1 MDTTTVSSVYR
12 HASQQDE
19 SQLLIQQQ
27 QQLSSDLYPMAMATN
42 PALTPSPQLH
52 SNIDGIISSYTT
64 SPLVSLQQVPS
75 NVSSQIGL
83 LGMGSPFTQHN
94 ALPVSTP
101 PSLAPVA
108 APQQYSGFS
117 LDGAALDST
126 ANGLYSP
133 NPMLPQH
140 RQNSGLPSNTPR
152 MPVFSDHAL
161 GASSGPSYPSNMQ
174 SLDMPLSYSSQSS
187 DGLGGVFFDTQ
198 ALGSFQSQGMFGDLS
213 AYSSPNSSQ
222 QIGIMPPT
230 PISAPFTNRQ
240 EPTVA
245 TVTASMIAGQAVSD
259 INYGLGLPLQ
269 APTSFFHYQQQQ
281 HYSPVPLG
289 TVSSAPP
296 NMLEFPHN
304 VLRTQSTVDE
314 RHVSASPYCS
324 PAAAP
329 HTPAPAVALS
339 SGKASTTR
347 RTRTNNGTT
356 EHRYRRNSEL
366 MATERIAGAVGASS
380 TGGNTAS
387 SNRNSS
393 STGLNSG
400 VRSVSSTVAE
410 DPSFRFEHV
419 FSVNVKTDQQ
429 ALTLRRPAASTQAH
443 LSTPLGFAAARGGS
457 VNNSSF
463 LAAPGFKSKAGARR
477 APSAAMSLRMS
488 ACENALGQ
496 ISGTG
501 QVSAIDT
508 SALSLPCSEDG
519 ANKAP
524 RSFSSAG
531 MVNQSGEFATFLG
544 PQSVGP
550 SGPSA
555 QFQLGSSAT
564 NDSGS
569 ISADSHTSSAGLAAD
584 DVKPELLSSK
594 KRARKDNGQ
603 SVKRRKQTV
612 KAEGAVV
619 KGEHDGKCSQHKCD
633 HPDCDKSFSRTYNLV
648 SHLRTH
654 TDERPYPCG
663 QCEQRFSRNHD
674 LKRHVKIH
682 SGERPFICPI
692 CLRTFARA
700 DALARH
706 TSKGTTCKRAG
717 GASKARRATTA
728 AAQDTKPD
736 VLAATSLSQCY

>member
-1 MDTTTVSSVYR
+1 MDTTTVTSVYR
-12 HASQQDE
+12 HTSQQDE
-19 SQLLIQQQ
+19 SQPLIQQQ

-42 PALTPSPQLH
+42 PALTPSLQLH

-75 NVSSQIGL
+75 NMSSQVGL

-94 ALPVSTP
+94 TLPVSTL

-133 NPMLPQH
+133 NPMLQQH
-140 RQNSGLPSNTPR
+140 HQNLGLPYSTPF

-161 GASSGPSYPSNMQ
+161 GVSSGPSYPSMS

-187 DGLGGVFFDTQ
+187 DCLGGVFFDTQ
-198 ALGSFQSQGMFGDLS
+198 ALGGFQSQGMFSDLS

-222 QIGIMPPT
+222 QMEIIPPT

-245 TVTASMIAGQAVSD
+245 NVTASMIAGQAVFD

-269 APTSFFHYQQQQ
+269 APTSFFDYQQQQ

-296 NMLEFPHN
+296 NMFEFTHN
-304 VLRTQSTVDE
+304 VLHTQSAVDE

-324 PAAAP
+324 SAVAP
-329 HTPAPAVALS
+329 HTPTPAVTPRR
-339 SGKASTTR
+339 GKASTAR

-366 MATERIAGAVGASS
+366 MATERIAGTVGASS
-380 TGGNTAS
+380 TGGNTA
-387 SNRNSS
+387 NRNSN
-393 STGLNSG
+393 GLSSG
-400 VRSVSSTVAE
+400 VRSVSSTVAG
-410 DPSFRFEHV
+410 DPGFRFEHV
-419 FSVNVKTDQQ
+419 FAANAKAQRQ
-429 ALTLRRPAASTQAH
+429 APKSRRPAA
-443 LSTPLGFAAARGGS
+443 AAIA
-457 VNNSSF
+457 
-463 LAAPGFKSKAGARR
+463 
-477 APSAAMSLRMS
+477 
-488 ACENALGQ
+488 
-496 ISGTG
+496 
-501 QVSAIDT
+501 T
-508 SALSLPCSEDG
+508 SALSLPCSSA
-519 ANKAP
+519 AN
-524 RSFSSAG
+524 
-531 MVNQSGEFATFLG
+531 
-544 PQSVGP
+544 
-550 SGPSA
+550 
-555 QFQLGSSAT
+555 
-564 NDSGS
+564 
-569 ISADSHTSSAGLAAD
+569 SADV
-584 DVKPELLSSK
+584 VKPEPLLSK
-594 KRARKDNGQ
+594 KRARKDSGQ
-603 SVKRRKQTV
+603 SAKPRKQTAN
-612 KAEGAVV
+612 AEGAAVE
-619 KGEHDGKCSQHKCD
+619 GEHDGKYSQHKCE
-633 HPDCDKSFSRTYNLV
+633 HPDCDKSFSRPYNLF

-674 LKRHVKIH
+674 LRRHAKIH
-682 SGERPFICPI
+682 SGERSFVCPI

-706 TSKGTTCKRAG
+706 TSKVTACKRASG
-717 GASKARRATTA
+717 SSMRNRRATTA
-728 AAQDTKPD
+728 AQGANPD
-736 VLAATSLSQCY
+736 VLAAPPL